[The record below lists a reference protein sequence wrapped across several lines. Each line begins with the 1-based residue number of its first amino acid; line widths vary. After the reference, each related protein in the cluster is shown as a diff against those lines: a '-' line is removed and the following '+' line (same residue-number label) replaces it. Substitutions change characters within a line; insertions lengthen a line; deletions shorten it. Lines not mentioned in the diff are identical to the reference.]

1 MERQLQE
8 RLTGAAVLIIIAVIL
23 VPEMFSGPKS
33 RAVDSADAI
42 NTAQVKT
49 YQVELEPH
57 AVTQTAV
64 ESVEPVE
71 PIEVVARPEVAV
83 KTQPS
88 AVTQPSPVSESSASV
103 SVQSAASSTSIA
115 SVSSS
120 SASSASSKRSS
131 AKSSTE
137 SSAKSVEPA
146 TKKAPANGKWA
157 IQIGSFST
165 KARAQEVIAK
175 LNSMG
180 IKATATSITSGKKVL
195 YRVRTSG
202 MADRTAAVTTLKKVE
217 STFPGASVVSLN

>member
-23 VPEMFSGPKS
+23 VPEMFSGPQS
-33 RAVDSADAI
+33 RVVDSADAI

-49 YQVELEPH
+49 YQVQLEPH
-57 AVTQTAV
+57 AITQAPA
-64 ESVEPVE
+64 ESAEPVE
-71 PIEVVARPEVAV
+71 PIEVVARPDVAA
-83 KTQPS
+83 QAQSS
-88 AVTQPSPVSESSASV
+88 AVAQPSPVSESSASV
-103 SVQSAASSTSIA
+103 SAQSVASSASIA

-120 SASSASSKRSS
+120 SVSSVASKRSS
-131 AKSSTE
+131 AKSSAA
-137 SSAKSVEPA
+137 SSAKPA
-146 TKKAPANGKWA
+146 QVSTKKVPVDGKWA

-195 YRVRTSG
+195 YRVRTTA
-202 MADRTAAVTTLKKVE
+202 MADRAAAATTLKKVE
-217 STFPGASVVSLN
+217 SAFPGASVVSLN